1 MLNMYRMKINYP
13 MNCILILLTK
23 EFQNSGSHGMPNL
36 GGMLIN
42 LSTSMVILMIQ
53 TLLMNLLYILIK
65 FFVMMMIRMP
75 IMISHISVQNVLEI
89 TCNLATNVWT
99 RLVLNVLINVWGHWN
114 LAKLVDLMIL
124 VLNICYM
131 HIHHWQFTYSYCL
144 SL

>member
-1 MLNMYRMKINYP
+1 MYRMKINYP

-99 RLVLNVLINVWGHWN
+99 RLVLNVLINV
-114 LAKLVDLMIL
+114 
-124 VLNICYM
+124 
-131 HIHHWQFTYSYCL
+131 
-144 SL
+144 